1 MLSIKIVLFYFFLIF
16 SSVLSFANKSITY
29 HANGNDGAVAAED
42 ARAVAA
48 GIKMLN
54 SGGNATDAAVA
65 VMLAAS
71 VVDYG
76 MFAIGAEIPFMI
88 YDKKSGK
95 VKTLS
100 GLGSAPLDESSM
112 EIYYKEGIPAG
123 GGIRAVPVPGAILP
137 LQNLNFSHP
146 PDFLT

>member
-1 MLSIKIVLFYFFLIF
+1 MILIKILIIHF
-16 SSVLSFANKSITY
+16 TLIVSLMISVAETAMTY
-29 HANGNDGAVAAED
+29 HARGNGGAVAAED
-42 ARAVAA
+42 ARAVEA
-48 GIKMLN
+48 GIKMLK

-123 GGIRAVPVPGAILP
+123 GGIRAVPVPGAIHLFFTA
-137 LQNLNFSHP
+137 LIE
-146 PDFLT
+146 